1 MSELE
6 RSLPNAPERQ
16 SSGARSPSR
25 SGAGACHP
33 AAIISYLNGFIKSI
47 KVHAAVACIQC
58 RVSYKFAKS
67 TKVWSIVGVSVYR
80 FGGNSEKWSS

>member
-6 RSLPNAPERQ
+6 RRLPNAPECQ

-47 KVHAAVACIQC
+47 KVRAVVARIQC
-58 RVSYKFAKS
+58 RVQYRFDKS
-67 TKVWSIVGVSVYR
+67 TKVWSVVEVLCISVR
-80 FGGNSEKWSS
+80 WEQ